1 MNKIILFAIISII
14 AVSCSTP
21 KERAKGSSD
30 NGMFEDVP
38 VSFETN
44 DSSLLHLA
52 VAIKA
57 DNNLVIGARGGFMP
71 NTYYTTLTELI
82 DPSSDDYRKRKPN
95 VQYVAIHKES
105 EEDPGKIIWAL
116 YNDSSK
122 AYLIDSSGAFIARP
136 GEGRGGAKPSDS
148 LKAIRDKDFPD
159 AKIEPLSA
167 FNVIAKDLATVRTRL
182 AEFPDKDWI
191 VLILENGLNRKLLYE
206 LHPLMQAIKSVG
218 FKHIQVGRNLGNLDT
233 AKSVIGTYR
242 LYDFEE
248 KELQGFYEELYR
260 PLNLKM
266 PKIQA
271 PNP

>member
-21 KERAKGSSD
+21 KERPKGSSD

-52 VAIKA
+52 VAVKA
-57 DNNLVIGARGGFMP
+57 DNYIVIAARRGFQP

-82 DPSSDDYRKRKPN
+82 DPSSADFRKRKPD
-95 VQYVAIHKES
+95 VQYAAIHKES

-116 YNDSSK
+116 SDSNK
-122 AYLIDSSGAFIARP
+122 AYITDSSGAFIALP

-167 FNVIAKDLATVRTRL
+167 FSVIAKDLATVRPRV

-191 VLILENGLNRKLLYE
+191 VLILEDGLNRKHLYE
-206 LHPLMQAIKSVG
+206 LLPLMQAIKSVG

-233 AKSVIGTYR
+233 ARSVIGTYR

>member
-52 VAIKA
+52 VAVKA
-57 DNNLVIGARGGFMP
+57 DNYIVIAARRGFQP

-82 DPSSDDYRKRKPN
+82 DPSSADFRKRKPD
-95 VQYVAIHKES
+95 VQYAAIHKES

-116 YNDSSK
+116 SDSNK
-122 AYLIDSSGAFIARP
+122 AYITDSSGAFIALP

-167 FNVIAKDLATVRTRL
+167 FSVIAKDLATVRPRV

-191 VLILENGLNRKLLYE
+191 VLILEDGLNRKHLYE
-206 LHPLMQAIKSVG
+206 LLPLMQAIKSVG

-233 AKSVIGTYR
+233 ARSVIGTYR

>member
-1 MNKIILFAIISII
+1 MKKIILFAIISII

-52 VAIKA
+52 VAVKA
-57 DNNLVIGARGGFMP
+57 DNYIVIAARRGFQP

-82 DPSSDDYRKRKPN
+82 DPSSADFRKRKPD

-116 YNDSSK
+116 SDSNK
-122 AYLIDSSGAFIARP
+122 AYITDSSGAFIALP

-167 FNVIAKDLATVRTRL
+167 FSVIAKDLATVRPRV

-191 VLILENGLNRKLLYE
+191 VLILEDGLNREHLYE
-206 LHPLMQAIKSVG
+206 LLPLMQAIKSVG

-271 PNP
+271 PSP

>member
-21 KERAKGSSD
+21 KERAKGCSD

-57 DNNLVIGARGGFMP
+57 DNYLVIGARGGFMP
-71 NTYYTTLTELI
+71 NTYYTILKELAQKEQMPI
-82 DPSSDDYRKRKPN
+82 VDYT
-95 VQYVAIHKES
+95 AIHKES

-122 AYLIDSSGAFIARP
+122 AYLIDSSGAFIALP

-191 VLILENGLNRKLLYE
+191 VLILEDGLNRKHLYE
-206 LHPLMQAIKSVG
+206 LLPLMQAIKSIG
-218 FKHIQVGRNLGNLDT
+218 FKYIQVGKNLGNLDT